1 MPLNFN
7 AFFSA
12 WDDYLA
18 DQAQGI
24 NVNATVEPYFKSLP
38 FPHFQGTEKTIVGN
52 GSSIPGT
59 CRGCGTVQS
68 CNLRI
73 EGMTDLCKGQQPAP
87 EGSIKIG
94 DAFVQIRKDLK
105 KHYHAPNS
113 FQWIEDPDSN
123 RYEKRIKNYLT
134 HQLGFAWI
142 KNATV
147 FITDD
152 EITIKGHKTI
162 TIEREDDEFAKLS
175 LKGQRDLILNA
186 KTTPNGEYWYINRN
200 LIKRKV
206 LRRLSDSKYIP
217 ESALSHNREEE
228 DKTSLEDYTA
238 TPYLSSESDIPYWKE
253 PEPENKLRA
262 TPEGFEVVT
271 RKQKKDMHSKAEEKR
286 QDKFLINHG
295 FRIKNKLE
303 SLLKHNPDRARIMA
317 SKLSF
322 KDWKALNDV
331 GGLSPASGM
340 GGTNLNEVK
349 QGDLYE

>member
-1 MPLNFN
+1 MPLNF
-7 AFFSA
+7 FFSA

-24 NVNATVEPYFKSLP
+24 NINIPVEHYFKCLP
-38 FPHFQGTEKTIVGN
+38 LPRFQGAEKTTAGN
-52 GSSIPGT
+52 SSSIPGT

-73 EGMTDLCKGQQPAP
+73 EGMTDLCTGQQPAP
-87 EGSIKIG
+87 EGSIRIG
-94 DAFVQIRKDLK
+94 DTFVQISKDLK
-105 KHYHAPNS
+105 KHYPAPNS
-113 FQWIEDPDSN
+113 FRWIDDPDSN
-123 RYEKRIKNYLT
+123 RYEKRIQNYLT

-142 KNATV
+142 KNAAIT
-147 FITDD
+147 ITDY
-152 EITIKGHKTI
+152 EITITGAGQI
-162 TIEREDDEFAKLS
+162 TIEREDDELAVLS
-175 LKGQRDLILNA
+175 MKGISDLILNA

-217 ESALSHNREEE
+217 EIALSNDREEE
-228 DKTSLEDYTA
+228 DKTSLEDYSA
-238 TPYLSSESDIPYWKE
+238 TPYLSYESDIPYWKE

-271 RKQKKDMHSKAEEKR
+271 RKQKKDMRSKAEEKR
-286 QDKFLINHG
+286 QNRFLINHG
-295 FRIKNKLE
+295 FRLKDKLE
-303 SLLKHNPDRARIMA
+303 SLLKHNPDHARIMA

-331 GGLSPASGM
+331 GGLSPNTDTGK
-340 GGTNLNEVK
+340 NEFK
-349 QGDLYE
+349 